1 MGIWI
6 YLTAVN
12 LLGAGVVALDKWKAR
27 CGRWRI
33 PEKTLFLFC
42 LLGGCPGVY
51 GAMQLCRHKT
61 LHRRFMWGI
70 PAIFVLQ
77 MAVILLCRLNFFSRA
92 VNQ

>member
-27 CGRWRI
+27 RGRWRI

-51 GAMQLCRHKT
+51 GAMRLCRHKT

-77 MAVILLCRLNFFSRA
+77 MAVILLCRLNFFQGR
-92 VNQ
+92 